1 MQFNDDSSYVR
12 GLLFVPPVYVANFN
26 KSINRDL
33 NDENKTQQPFISLFY
48 IAIAYNSIHDLTAQL
63 HSEWCVIGPLET
75 VQKRASTLFTQVKIT
90 SCCVR
95 DSIEFNQPRQ
105 WSEQI

>member
-63 HSEWCVIGPLET
+63 HSELVRYRPTRNSAKAGIY
-75 VQKRASTLFTQVKIT
+75 AFYT
-90 SCCVR
+90 S
-95 DSIEFNQPRQ
+95 
-105 WSEQI
+105 